1 MDTLTPQDL
10 AWTTGNRLA
19 KARTAAKVSS
29 EGMASHLGVTR
40 TTVSNYE
47 HDRTRPTRAVLVVWS
62 QVTGAPFEWLAG
74 ADQEVTQ
81 RSAADEVLDGR
92 ELVAA

>member
-1 MDTLTPQDL
+1 MDTLSSEDL

-19 KARTAAKVSS
+19 KARNAAKVSS
-29 EGMASHLGVTR
+29 EGMASQLGVTR

-62 QVTGAPFEWLAG
+62 QVTGAPLEWLEG
-74 ADQEVTQ
+74 SDLGTTHRNTGEWAD
-81 RSAADEVLDGR
+81 VLA
-92 ELVAA
+92 LV